1 MMNGIDISHW
11 QKGIDLGKVKCDFV
25 IAKAT
30 EGINILDPMFK
41 SYMRIASGLGKC
53 MGFYHFARPEKNSA
67 LAEAKFFYDNTKDY
81 FGKAIPIL
89 DWESSGKANV
99 KWAKEWLDAIYQMT
113 GVKPMIYMS
122 ESVVNAYDWSE
133 VAKADYG
140 LWVAKYSDKV
150 VDRNFDMTKAGN
162 KPVVKYWKFY
172 AMWQWT
178 DVGRLDGFGNYI
190 DCDVFYGDVATWNAY
205 AKKTADA
212 KPDTTPKQETAK
224 AETAKIH
231 VVKKGETLSGIA
243 KQYKTT
249 VNALVKKNNIKDK
262 NKIYVGQKLTI

>member
-1 MMNGIDISHW
+1 M
-11 QKGIDLGKVKCDFV
+11 
-25 IAKAT
+25 
-30 EGINILDPMFK
+30 P
-41 SYMRIASGLGKC
+41 
-53 MGFYHFARPEKNSA
+53 
-67 LAEAKFFYDNTKDY
+67 
-81 FGKAIPIL
+81 
-89 DWESSGKANV
+89 
-99 KWAKEWLDAIYQMT
+99 MT

-150 VDRNFDMTKAGN
+150 VDRNFDMTQAGK
-162 KPVVKYWKFY
+162 KPVVKWWKFY
-172 AMWQWT
+172 AMWQWS

-212 KPDTTPKQETAK
+212 NPDTTPKQETAK
-224 AETAKIH
+224 VETAKIH

-243 KQYKTT
+243 KRYRTT
-249 VNALVKKNNIKDK
+249 VSALVKKNNIKDK
-262 NKIYVGQKLTI
+262 NKIYVGQRLTI